1 MATASFFSCK
11 NTRHSTR
18 GSSQGEN
25 IAQVAEEASK
35 HTVFSITDVGEYL
48 GATMIRLENSAS
60 ATF

>member
-18 GSSQGEN
+18 GSSQGEKT
-25 IAQVAEEASK
+25 AKVAEEASK
-35 HTVFSITDVGEYL
+35 HTVFSIKDVGEYL
-48 GATMIRLENSAS
+48 CATMIRLENSAS